1 MSLRALHWLLT
12 AALLALAVVFVVWF
26 HDDRHR
32 TAALLVFAL
41 PPALLAALAL
51 RSARARFWA
60 GVFALGWFSHGV
72 MAAWSQPQARG
83 LAWLE
88 LLLALLVVALVSGP
102 GVAARFG
109 KRRAAR

>member
-1 MSLRALHWLLT
+1 MSRRAAHWLLT
-12 AALLALAVVFVVWF
+12 AALLAMSALFVVWF

-32 TAALLVFAL
+32 VAALLVFAL
-41 PPALLAALAL
+41 PPLLMAMGAV

-60 GVFALGWFSHGV
+60 GVFALGWFSHGI
-72 MAAWSQPQARG
+72 MAAWSAPGVRG

-88 LLLALLVVALVSGP
+88 LLLALLVVALVSGH

-109 KRRAAR
+109 KRRAPR

>member
-1 MSLRALHWLLT
+1 MSLRAVHWLLT
-12 AALLALAVVFVVWF
+12 FALLALTVVYVIWF
-26 HDDRHR
+26 HDDQRR

-41 PPALLAALAL
+41 PPALTGVLAV

-60 GVFALGWFSHGV
+60 GTFALGWFSHGV
-72 MAAWSQPQARG
+72 MAAWSQPHVRG

-88 LLLALLVVALVSGP
+88 LLLALLVIGLVSGP

-109 KRRAAR
+109 KKRIPR

>member
-12 AALLALAVVFVVWF
+12 VALLALTVLFVAWF

-41 PPALLAALAL
+41 PPALMAALAL

-72 MAAWSQPQARG
+72 MAAWSQPHVRG

-102 GVAARFG
+102 GVVARFG
-109 KRRAAR
+109 KRRATR

>member
-1 MSLRALHWLLT
+1 MSLRATHWLLT
-12 AALLALAVVFVVWF
+12 VALLTLTVLFVIWF
-26 HDDRHR
+26 RDDPRR

-41 PPALLAALAL
+41 PSALTGVLAV
-51 RSARARFWA
+51 RSAHARFWA

-72 MAAWSQPQARG
+72 MVAWSQPDAST

-102 GVAARFG
+102 GMAARFG
-109 KRRAAR
+109 KHRTPR

>member
-1 MSLRALHWLLT
+1 MSLRATRWLLT
-12 AALLALAVVFVVWF
+12 AALLALALLFVAWF
-26 HDDRHR
+26 HDDARPI
-32 TAALLVFAL
+32 AALIVFVL
-41 PPALLAALAL
+41 PAALTGVLAV

-72 MAAWSQPQARG
+72 MAAWSQPHARG

-88 LLLALLVVALVSGP
+88 LLLALLVIGLVSGP

-109 KRRAAR
+109 SKRRAR

>member
-1 MSLRALHWLLT
+1 MSLRATHWLLT
-12 AALLALAVVFVVWF
+12 AALLALTVLFVTWF

-32 TAALLVFAL
+32 AAALLVFAL
-41 PPALLAALAL
+41 PPALMAALAL

-72 MAAWSQPQARG
+72 MAAWSQPQARA

-88 LLLALLVVALVSGP
+88 VLLALLVVALVGGP
-102 GVAARFG
+102 GMAARFG
-109 KRRAAR
+109 RPRPPR

>member
-1 MSLRALHWLLT
+1 MTPRAVHWSLA
-12 AALLALAVVFVVWF
+12 AALLALAALFVIWF
-26 HDDRHR
+26 HDDAHR

-41 PPALLAALAL
+41 PPALMGALAV

-72 MAAWSQPQARG
+72 MAAWSQPDARG

-88 LLLALLVVALVSGP
+88 LLLALLVIGLVSGP

-109 KRRAAR
+109 GRRRAR